1 MSLVNIVLA
10 LVFFIA
16 VVLSVVIFVGSK
28 KSKGTVYMGW
38 ASLWASL
45 WVLSML
51 LFRVANT
58 VYFLNFPSRALYVS
72 GILIS
77 LSFLMFS
84 FVFLDHS
91 PNPIARHRTRILLY
105 LLTLLLVGATIFTTT
120 IISDVTVTGGNTVL
134 FGELYPLYGAVLIS
148 HFFWAYINFFK
159 RYRKVN
165 DKGERVQL
173 RYIIVGTLVSVVA
186 GLYFDILAPY
196 LLRDFRHYWVGPA
209 LIVLF
214 VGITTFAISKYR
226 LFSIRVIA
234 GQLFIFALW
243 IFVLVRT
250 ILSDTANERIINGGL
265 FISTV
270 IIGVLLIRSIFQE
283 VQTRERMEGLAN
295 ELAGANERLT
305 QLDQQKS
312 EFLSI
317 ASHQLRSPLT
327 AIKGYSSMILEGSF
341 GPVTGDKLREAV
353 DRIFLSAER
362 LVIIVEDFLNVSRI
376 EQGRMQ
382 YDFSTVNLEELVDGV
397 VKELEQ
403 NSKKAGL
410 TVTFEKGANGPF
422 FIHADFGKVRQM
434 VTNLLDNA
442 IKYTKQGSIAL
453 SINKDSA
460 TRKILVKIK
469 DTGIGIAP
477 EVITLL
483 FQKFSRDKNAGK
495 VNIMGTGLGLYVV
508 KELMK
513 AHKGSVWVDS
523 PGEGKG
529 STFYLEFMAE

>member
-28 KSKGTVYMGW
+28 KSKDTVYMGW

-382 YDFSTVNLEELVDGV
+382 YDFSTVNLEELASGV
-397 VKELEQ
+397 IKDLEP
-403 NSKKAGL
+403 NIVRAGL
-410 TVTFEKGANGPF
+410 TIKFEKKSEGPF
-422 FIHADFGKVRQM
+422 FISADFGKVRQM
-434 VTNLLDNA
+434 VTNIIDNA
-442 IKYTKQGSIAL
+442 VKYTPKGGIIVNISRNNT
-453 SINKDSA
+453 SRKDLLAIS
-460 TRKILVKIK
+460 
-469 DTGIGIAP
+469 DTGIGISS
-477 EVITLL
+477 ETLPIL
-483 FQKFSRDKNAGK
+483 FQKFIRAKGAITVNTQGAG
-495 VNIMGTGLGLYVV
+495 IGFYVV
-508 KELMK
+508 RELMK
-513 AHKGSVWVDS
+513 AHKGNVWVES
-523 PGEGKG
+523 PGLDKG
-529 STFYLEFMAE
+529 SSFNLEFASE

>member
-1 MSLVNIVLA
+1 MSLINIILA

-16 VVLSVVIFVGSK
+16 VVLSVVIFAGSN

-38 ASLWASL
+38 ASFWASL

-51 LFRVANT
+51 LFRLGNT
-58 VYFLNFPSRALYVS
+58 MFFLNFPSRTLYVS
-72 GILIS
+72 GILIAQ
-77 LSFLMFS
+77 SFLLFS

-91 PNPIARHRTRILLY
+91 PNPIVRHRTRILLY
-105 LLTLLLVGATIFTTT
+105 ILTTLLVGATIFTTT
-120 IISDVTVTGGNTVL
+120 VVSGVAVDAGNTVL
-134 FGELYPLYGAVLIS
+134 FGQLYPLYGSVLIGY
-148 HFFWAYINFFK
+148 FFWAYVNFLK
-159 RYRKVN
+159 RYKKVK
-165 DKGERVQL
+165 DKGERIQL
-173 RYIIVGTLVSVVA
+173 RYIIIGTLVSVIA

-196 LLRDFRHYWVGPA
+196 LLRDFSHYWIGPA

-250 ILSDTANERIINGGL
+250 ILSDTADERIINGGL
-265 FISTV
+265 FVSTV
-270 IIGVLLIRSIFQE
+270 IIGVLLIRSILQE
-283 VQTRERMEGLAN
+283 VSTRERMEGLAG
-295 ELAGANERLT
+295 ELAIANERLT
-305 QLDQQKS
+305 KLDQQKS

-341 GPVTGDKLREAV
+341 GKVTEPKLTEAIN
-353 DRIFLSAER
+353 RIFLSSER
-362 LVIIVEDFLNVSRI
+362 LVIIIEDFLNVSRI

-382 YDFSTVNLEELVDGV
+382 YDFSTVNLEELVDGAI
-397 VKELEQ
+397 KELEQ
-403 NSKKAGL
+403 NVKKANL
-410 TVTFEKGANGPF
+410 TLTFDDKDGGPF

-434 VTNLLDNA
+434 VTNIVDNA
-442 IKYTKQGSIAL
+442 IKYTKQGGIKISIH
-453 SINKDSA
+453 KDA
-460 TRKILVKIK
+460 TARKILVKIK

-477 EVITLL
+477 EVIPML
-483 FQKFSRDKNAGK
+483 FQKFTRDKNAGK

-513 AHKGSVWVDS
+513 AHKGNVWVES